1 MLKVMLLNDGEG
13 RAASLRQTLAAA
25 GLHVVAEVAP
35 GTDLA
40 AAIAR
45 AAPDVVLI
53 DSDAPGRD
61 TLENVCVASEHSDRP
76 VVMFTDNGNRE
87 TIRVALR
94 AGVAAYVVG
103 DVPAERIEPLLTV
116 AIERFAMEKSRREE
130 LREAQLRLADRR
142 WVEQAKG
149 ILMRSR
155 SIPEDEAHGLL
166 RQRAMQ
172 SQKRLGEVARE
183 VVELSQWLGKSS

>member
-25 GLHVVAEVAP
+25 GVHVVSEVAP

-40 AAIAR
+40 TAIAQ

-61 TLENVCVASEHSDRP
+61 TLENVCVASAHSDRP
-76 VVMFTDNGNRE
+76 VVMFTDDGNRD
-87 TIRVALR
+87 TIRTALR

-103 DVPAERIEPLLTV
+103 DVPATRIEPLLTV

-130 LREAQLRLADRR
+130 LRDAQLRLAERQ
-142 WVEQAKG
+142 WVEKAKG
-149 ILMRSR
+149 ILMKTRG
-155 SIPEDEAHGLL
+155 IQEEEAHRLL
-166 RQRAMQ
+166 RDRAMQ

-183 VVELSQWLGKSS
+183 VVEMSKWLGSA

>member
-25 GLHVVAEVAP
+25 GVRVVAEAEP
-35 GTDLA
+35 GVDLA
-40 AAIAR
+40 TAIAQ

-76 VVMFTDNGNRE
+76 VVMFTDNDNRD
-87 TIRVALR
+87 TIRSALR

-103 DVPAERIEPLLTV
+103 DVPAARIEPLLTV
-116 AIERFAMEKSRREE
+116 AIERFAMEKSRREA
-130 LREAQLRLADRR
+130 LRDAQLRLADRQ
-142 WVEQAKG
+142 WVEKAKG
-149 ILMRSR
+149 LLMKAR
-155 SIPEDEAHGLL
+155 SIPEDEAHRLL
-166 RQRAMQ
+166 RDRAMQ

-183 VVELSQWLGKSS
+183 IVEMSQWLGNG

>member
-25 GLHVVAEVAP
+25 GVRVVAEAEP
-35 GTDLA
+35 GVDLA
-40 AAIAR
+40 TAIAQ

-61 TLENVCVASEHSDRP
+61 TLENVCVASEYSDRP
-76 VVMFTDNGNRE
+76 VVMFTDNDNRD
-87 TIRVALR
+87 TIRSALR

-103 DVPAERIEPLLTV
+103 DVPAARIEPLLTV
-116 AIERFAMEKSRREE
+116 AIERFAMEKSRREA
-130 LREAQLRLADRR
+130 LRDAQLRLADRQ
-142 WVEQAKG
+142 WVEKAKG
-149 ILMRSR
+149 LLMKAR
-155 SIPEDEAHGLL
+155 SIPEDEAHRLL
-166 RQRAMQ
+166 RDRAMQ

-183 VVELSQWLGKSS
+183 IVEMSQWLGNG